1 MAGGST
7 TSRALVLGGGG
18 IAGVA
23 WEIGLL
29 SGLAVQG
36 VDVRSADLVVG
47 TSAGSVVGAL
57 VRGGHDLEQLYATQL
72 QPVPPDEP
80 TVDVDLVALMTGI
93 GAALAGAAGEQEAR
107 ARVGELALHADTVPE
122 ADRRAAIAS
131 RIGEPAWPAERLV
144 VTAVDTADGAFT
156 TFDAGSG
163 VPLLDA
169 VTASCAVPGV
179 WPPITVGGRRYMDG
193 GMRSATNADL
203 AVGCDRVLVV
213 APVEGFADSPLGP
226 GLAAELDELRRGSAV
241 HLVVADDLARA
252 AFGAN
257 PLDPRTREPSAR
269 AGRAQADAVLA
280 GVREFWA

>member
-1 MAGGST
+1 MAGGG

-18 IAGVA
+18 IAGVG
-23 WEIGLL
+23 WELGLL
-29 SGLAVQG
+29 AGLAARG
-36 VDVRSADLVVG
+36 VDVRAADLVVG

-57 VRGGHDLEQLYATQL
+57 VATGRDLEELYAAQL
-72 QPVPPDEP
+72 LPVPADEP
-80 TVDVDLVALMTGI
+80 TVDVDAMALMTAI
-93 GAALAGAAGEQEAR
+93 GAALAGAAGEREAR

-131 RIGEPAWPAERLV
+131 RIGDPSWPAQRLV

-156 TFDAGSG
+156 TFDAASG

-203 AVGCDRVLVV
+203 AAGCDRVLVV

-226 GLAAELDELRRGSAV
+226 GFTAELDALRRDGDV
-241 HLVVADDLARA
+241 HVVVADAAARE

-280 GVREFWA
+280 GVRGFWS

>member
-7 TSRALVLGGGG
+7 ALVLGGGG
-18 IAGVA
+18 VAGVA

-29 SGLAVQG
+29 AGLAAHG
-36 VDVRSADLVVG
+36 VDVRTADLVVG

-57 VRGGHDLEQLYATQL
+57 VRGDRDLEELYAAQL
-72 QPVPPDEP
+72 EPVPPEEP
-80 TVDVDLVALMTGI
+80 AVDIDLMALMTGI
-93 GAALAGAAGEQEAR
+93 GVALAGAAGEQEAR

-131 RIGEPAWPAERLV
+131 RIGDPPWPTRRLV
-144 VTAVDTADGAFT
+144 VTAVDTADGAFA

-179 WPPITVGGRRYMDG
+179 WPPITVAGRRYMDG

-203 AVGCDRVLVV
+203 AAGADRVLVV

-226 GLAAELDELRRGSAV
+226 GLAAELEVLRRSSAV
-241 HLVVADDLARA
+241 HLVLADDRARA
-252 AFGAN
+252 AFGTN
-257 PLDPRTREPSAR
+257 PLDPRTRAPSAR

-280 GVREFWA
+280 EVREAWT

>member
-1 MAGGST
+1 MAGGDT

-29 SGLAVQG
+29 SGLAAHG
-36 VDVRSADLVVG
+36 IDVRSADLVVG

-57 VRGGHDLEQLYATQL
+57 LCGDRDLDELYAAQL
-72 QPVPPDEP
+72 EPVPADEP
-80 TVDVDLVALMTGI
+80 TVEFDGMALMTAI

-131 RIGEPAWPAERLV
+131 RIGEPPWPAHRLV

-163 VPLLDA
+163 VALLDA

-203 AVGCDRVLVV
+203 AAGHGRVLVV

-226 GLAAELDELRRGSAV
+226 GLPAELDVLRRDGEV
-241 HLVVADDLARA
+241 HLVVADEAARA
-252 AFGAN
+252 AFGTN
-257 PLDPRTREPSAR
+257 PLDPRTRAPSAL
-269 AGRAQADAVLA
+269 AGRAQADTVVAEL
-280 GVREFWA
+280 RRFWG

>member
-1 MAGGST
+1 MRAGST
-7 TSRALVLGGGG
+7 TGRALVLGGGG
-18 IAGVA
+18 IAGVG

-29 SGLAVQG
+29 SGLAAAG
-36 VDVRSADLVVG
+36 VDVRDADCVIG

-57 VRGGHDLEQLYATQL
+57 LRTGRDLEELYAAQL
-72 QPVPPDEP
+72 APVPADEP
-80 TVDVDLVALMTGI
+80 AVEFDGMALMTAI

-131 RIGEPAWPAERLV
+131 RIGDPEWPAQPFV

-163 VPLLDA
+163 VPMLDA

-203 AVGCDRVLVV
+203 AAGCDRVLVV
-213 APVEGFADSPLGP
+213 APVEGFAESPLGP
-226 GLAAELDELRRGSAV
+226 GFAAELATLRRDGEV
-241 HLVVADDLARA
+241 HVVLADAAAQA

-257 PLDPRTREPSAR
+257 PLDPHTREPSAR

-280 GVREFWA
+280 AVGEFWA